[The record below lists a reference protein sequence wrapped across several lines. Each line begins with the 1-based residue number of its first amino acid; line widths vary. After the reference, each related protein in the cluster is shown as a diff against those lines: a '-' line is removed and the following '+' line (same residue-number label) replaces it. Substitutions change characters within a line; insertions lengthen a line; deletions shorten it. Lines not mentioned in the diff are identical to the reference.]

1 MINDEMMLIKIQV
14 IMVVVM
20 MIGDDNDVNWMVKNV
35 CECGIEVG

>member
-1 MINDEMMLIKIQV
+1 MEMMG
-14 IMVVVM
+14 M

>member
-1 MINDEMMLIKIQV
+1 MEMM
-14 IMVVVM
+14 VM

>member
-1 MINDEMMLIKIQV
+1 MVMM
-14 IMVVVM
+14 VM

>member
-1 MINDEMMLIKIQV
+1 MLMM
-14 IMVVVM
+14 VM

>member
-1 MINDEMMLIKIQV
+1 MVM
-14 IMVVVM
+14 MVV